1 MAKAKEK
8 FDFESFYASLQQKK
22 FAPVYLFYGEEDF
35 LIDECVNA
43 IVESA
48 VDPAMKEFNFDKL
61 HGSDVDAKKI
71 IAVASSYPMMAERR
85 VVIVKSFERTVK
97 KESEEL
103 YEAYFEH
110 PSPTTVLVLL
120 ASHPD
125 FRRKPYTTLKKTAV
139 CGEFR
144 PFYDNETLVW
154 IEQRLKRLNRSI
166 EPHAL
171 ALLHSLVGNSLREL
185 ANEMDKVLIAIGN
198 KTSITAVDVERVVGV
213 SREYTVFELAN
224 KVGEKNIGKA
234 LEIAERLINSG
245 ESAVAMIATL
255 ASHFMK
261 LYKLHDAVRQRKPE
275 SELAQIAGVHPFFL
289 KSYLQQL
296 RHYTPTEVESS
307 FVILSDADLAVK
319 SSADPKLTLTTAITE
334 IISGMPHESTL
345 V

>member
-1 MAKAKEK
+1 MSKAKEK
-8 FDFESFYASLQQKK
+8 FDFESFYSSLQRKK
-22 FAPVYLFYGEEDF
+22 FAPVYFFYGEEDF
-35 LIDECVNA
+35 LIEECVEA

-61 HGSDVDAKKI
+61 QGSDVDAKKI

-85 VVIVKSFERTVK
+85 VVIVKNFERTVK

-103 YEAYFEH
+103 YESYFEH
-110 PSPTTVLVLL
+110 PSSTTVLVLL

-125 FRRKPYTTLKKTAV
+125 FRRKPYTTLKRTAV

-144 PFYDNETLVW
+144 SFYDNETLTW
-154 IEQRLKRLNRSI
+154 IEQRMKKMKRSI
-166 EPHAL
+166 EPQAVT
-171 ALLHSLVGNSLREL
+171 LLHTLVGNSLREL
-185 ANEMDKVLIAIGN
+185 ANEMDKVLIAIGD
-198 KTSITAVDVERVVGV
+198 KQDITSADVERVVGV

-245 ESAVAMIATL
+245 ESGVLIIATL

-275 SELAQIAGVHPFFL
+275 NELAQMAGVHPFFL
-289 KSYLQQL
+289 KSYLQYL
-296 RHYTPTEVESS
+296 RNYTPTEVENS
-307 FVILSDADLAVK
+307 FMILSDADLAIK
-319 SSADPKLTLTTAITE
+319 LSADPKLTLTKAITE
-334 IISGMPHESTL
+334 IISGVPHKSMI